1 MVPPTSPRP
10 CVRKAFTLIELL
22 TVMAIMALLA
32 VLGTSFVGGI
42 AKRDGMNSSLQVLSG
57 ELERAR
63 QYAIAKNT
71 HVWALLSEDSGGSRD
86 MSILVVASK
95 EGIDTLNWNSSAV
108 DLDAN
113 LQNYEVLDRM
123 RPLKGVVV
131 EDNDTG
137 GAARVS
143 LGNLPNTTADEV
155 GDFAN
160 INVSLKQN
168 TETIRF
174 TRAIQFTPTGEARS
188 STSLSRYIDLAVMP
202 RRGSTDPNNA
212 VLRIAGLTGKSTV
225 YRRQ

>member
-1 MVPPTSPRP
+1 MLPPSSPQCRAH
-10 CVRKAFTLIELL
+10 KAFTLIELL
-22 TVMAIMALLA
+22 TVIAIMGVLA
-32 VLGTSFVGGI
+32 VLGTSVVGGI

-71 HVWALLSEDSGGSRD
+71 HVWALLSENTSSRD
-86 MSILVVASK
+86 ASILVVASK
-95 EGIDTLNWNSSAV
+95 EGIDTLAWSSSNV

-113 LQNYEVLDRM
+113 LQNYEVLDRL

-137 GAARVS
+137 GSARVS
-143 LGNLPNTTADEV
+143 LGNLPSTTPDEV
-155 GDFAN
+155 ADFTN
-160 INVSLKQN
+160 INVSLKQD
-168 TETIRF
+168 TQTIRF
-174 TRAIQFTPTGEARS
+174 TRAIQFTPTGEARAGA
-188 STSLSRYIDLAVMP
+188 SLSRYIDLAVTP
-202 RRGSTDPNNA
+202 RLGSSDPNQA